1 MPVGYWG
8 IVMDKTDLVLCV
20 CVCACVH
27 SVTSVV
33 PNSATLRTVT
43 YQALLSM
50 GLSRQEYWS
59 GLPLPLP
66 GDLPNPGSPTLQ
78 ADSLL
83 LSYRESPD
91 LVFLLWNSRSDGK
104 VRRRRRN
111 SCSRWML
118 QNAEDRALWECVTE
132 LSTGDVSRKRLEK
145 LAFKE
150 DLRWM
155 VLAHHRE
162 EQESRTVSICIL
174 WNHLFLPS
182 LTALAP
188 LSVII
193 LAISITYG

>member
-1 MPVGYWG
+1 
-8 IVMDKTDLVLCV
+8 MDKTDLVLCV
-20 CVCACVH
+20 CVCVCVH
-27 SVTSVV
+27 SVASVV
-33 PNSATLRTVT
+33 PNSATLWTVT

-83 LSYRESPD
+83 LSYWESSD

-111 SCSRWML
+111 SCLRWML
-118 QNAEDRALWECVTE
+118 QNTEDRALWECVTE
-132 LSTGDVSRKRLEK
+132 LSTGDVSRKCLEE

-150 DLRWM
+150 DLNDEWCWPITER
-155 VLAHHRE
+155 
-162 EQESRTVSICIL
+162 SRRAGQWAFAPFGIICFFPPWL
-174 WNHLFLPS
+174 PWLPFL
-182 LTALAP
+182 
-188 LSVII
+188 
-193 LAISITYG
+193 

>member
-1 MPVGYWG
+1 M
-8 IVMDKTDLVLCV
+8 

-33 PNSATLRTVT
+33 PNSATLWTVT

-111 SCSRWML
+111 SCLRWML
-118 QNAEDRALWECVTE
+118 QNTEDRALWECVTE
-132 LSTGDVSRKRLEK
+132 LSTGDVSRKHLEK

-150 DLRWM
+150 DLQWM

-162 EQESRTVSICIL
+162 EQDSRTVSICIL